1 MPTRRF
7 EQIALT
13 QLSLSGCA
21 IVFGACVLIARAQAQ
36 YVPPPAPPPP
46 LVFNPSSPY
55 TVPQPSY
62 IPITPTTP
70 STAPGYVVTSPTNER
85 VPGYGRSLLPRD
97 TGRKNAFAPPPDPL
111 RHRSFGA
118 GVLFLLLRAF
128 RIWLRLRVAA
138 GLGRLLVPN
147 LALFVTEKLP
157 HQKARTTSQPRQ
169 SNVLLLD
176 DRAVQ
181 GFTSDLSSCSIKL
194 HDFSKRVCA
203 HHSGSLRK

>member
-36 YVPPPAPPPP
+36 YVPPPAPLPP

-85 VPGYGRSLLPRD
+85 V
-97 TGRKNAFAPPPDPL
+97 
-111 RHRSFGA
+111 
-118 GVLFLLLRAF
+118 GVR
-128 RIWLRLRVAA
+128 
-138 GLGRLLVPN
+138 P
-147 LALFVTEKLP
+147 LALTEGHRP
-157 HQKARTTSQPRQ
+157 Q
-169 SNVLLLD
+169 
-176 DRAVQ
+176 
-181 GFTSDLSSCSIKL
+181 
-194 HDFSKRVCA
+194 KRVRSTTGPAPSSFVRRRRLIPTITRLSDMATVARGCGIGTA
-203 HHSGSLRK
+203 IGSEPRPVRDRKAASPKSSDHVTTPAKQRATFR